1 MTTVQHSLST
11 VAVVGATVSAPREAV
26 PVEVY
31 EGVDFDALNR
41 KVAEY
46 RRVTRQHGFDAAL
59 SLYAGEPLVARV
71 EQD

>member
-1 MTTVQHSLST
+1 MATVQHSVST
-11 VAVVGATVSAPREAV
+11 VATIGANASAPREAV

-41 KVAEY
+41 QVAEY
-46 RRVTRQHGFDAAL
+46 RRVTRQQGFDAAL

-71 EQD
+71 EQG